1 MNTITTTEVLVM
13 MHTIDVRLDQ
23 KSHYDIN
30 HTPKGV
36 IYHVGDHKY
45 VTLND
50 YAQTFEDYESA
61 HNGTEWACYL
71 YTLTKNN
78 PERIDFYVRVYNVGG
93 METLETVYSNVTETE
108 YMPIVYQ
115 VYKH

>member
-1 MNTITTTEVLVM
+1 MI
-13 MHTIDVRLDQ
+13 HDIDVRLDQ
-23 KSHYDIN
+23 KSHYDTN

-50 YAQTFEDYESA
+50 YIQTFEDYEQDHDGA
-61 HNGTEWACYL
+61 EWACYL

-78 PERIDFYVRVYNVGG
+78 PERFEFYVWAYNIGG
-93 METLETVYSNVTETE
+93 TSTLEAFYNHATE
-108 YMPIVYQ
+108 PRR
-115 VYKH
+115 